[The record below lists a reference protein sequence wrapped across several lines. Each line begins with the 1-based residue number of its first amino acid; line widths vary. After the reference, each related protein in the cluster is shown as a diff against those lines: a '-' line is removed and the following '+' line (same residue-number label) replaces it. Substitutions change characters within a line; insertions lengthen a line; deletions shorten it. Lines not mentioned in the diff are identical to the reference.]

1 MPSNKEVAACTPVP
15 LNPKGF
21 NPAAQL
27 PYGVKA
33 EHVQRAMQ
41 DFIDFIGFINLQLNS
56 KKIER
61 LESFLMP
68 ANFSSIVGEFM
79 GAAIPK
85 YCKTVLRNKYH
96 NGHPDIVPKG
106 HYPEDSILHD
116 PGRDRS
122 EGKPTYKRLARA
134 QPGRRLANGL
144 RLRFQHVP
152 RCGAGYRRAA
162 VPIRQSS
169 WRTHCPRRLGIFW
182 PIRNKPPDNHGQR
195 HTIRLREDGSQL
207 DLSRVRIGFS
217 GHSAPRRRDP
227 LWALRWLVIEG

>member
-106 HYPEDSILHD
+106 HYPEDSILHG
-116 PGRDRS
+116 P
-122 EGKPTYKRLARA
+122 EGIEVK
-134 QPGRRLANGL
+134 G
-144 RLRFQHVP
+144 
-152 RCGAGYRRAA
+152 
-162 VPIRQSS
+162 S
-169 WRTHCPRRLGIFW
+169 
-182 PIRNKPPDNHGQR
+182 R
-195 HTIRLREDGSQL
+195 HTSGWQGHNPEDVWLMVFVFDSNTSRDAGQGIDARPFRFVKVVGAHIVREDWA
-207 DLSRVRIGFS
+207 FS
-217 GHSAPRRRDP
+217 GRSATSRRTITASVTRSGYAKMEAN
-227 LWALRWLVIEG
+227 WIYRALE